1 VAGVIVVIFAIV
13 GLLLWRKRRQRRA
26 AQDDEDWF
34 ATQPSA
40 TVGRANTAVTRYAD
54 DKDGPI
60 VMSAVTPSSR
70 ANSLRGLMER
80 DPSYRATT
88 DASTED
94 VHSVYAQNMNIPQV
108 IVTRDSFVGDVK
120 RPLNILSAEDYGSS
134 SSRPTRSAA
143 QPPSA
148 AVGLPSGSSSSE
160 DVQVPPQLSEA
171 EMTRLADL
179 VASRMRIADPEESPP
194 VYHH

>member
-1 VAGVIVVIFAIV
+1 MAGVIVLIFAIV
-13 GLLLWRKRRQRRA
+13 GFLLWRKRRQRRA

-40 TVGRANTAVTRYAD
+40 TVGRANTAVTRYTD

-80 DPSYRATT
+80 DPSYRTTT

-94 VHSVYAQNMNIPQV
+94 VHSVYAHNMNIPQV
-108 IVTRDSFVGDVK
+108 IITRDSFVGDVK
-120 RPLNILSAEDYGSS
+120 RPLNILSAEDYSSS
-134 SSRPTRSAA
+134 SSRPTRPAA
-143 QPPSA
+143 QLPSA
-148 AVGLPSGSSSSE
+148 AVGLPSGSSSE

-179 VASRMRIADPEESPP
+179 VASRMRTADPEESPP